1 MIYSRSFFADDRA
14 RMLKHI
20 RIILC
25 QPSHPG
31 NIGATARA
39 MKNMG
44 LRRLTLVAPEV
55 FPLADATMRASGADD
70 VLAQAQVVPSFEE
83 AIADCQWLFGTSAR
97 MREFPW
103 PQLHP
108 AQGAQ
113 KILSL
118 ATLGQEVAIVFGTE
132 RSGLSNEQL
141 QRCDYHM
148 TIPTCPSYSSLNLAA
163 AVQVIAYE
171 IYQAWLG
178 ANEQPEPPLADQFI
192 DKATMDEVTGLLN
205 HFEQTSIK
213 IGFMDPAHPK
223 KLLPRLKRLFSKA
236 QLEKEEVNILRGF
249 LKMVKQN

>member
-1 MIYSRSFFADDRA
+1 
-14 RMLKHI
+14 MLKHI

-31 NIGATARA
+31 NIGAAARA

-44 LRRLTLVAPEV
+44 LQRLTLVEPEV
-55 FPLADATMRASGADD
+55 FPHADATTRASGADD
-70 VLAQAQVVPSFEE
+70 VLANAQVVASFEE

-141 QRCDYHM
+141 QRCDYHL
-148 TIPTCPSYSSLNLAA
+148 TIPTSPSFSSLNLAA

-178 ANEQPEPPLADQFI
+178 VNAQPKSPPADQFI

-223 KLLPRLKRLFSKA
+223 KLIPRLKRLFSKA